1 MAQISQ
7 KRCQITI
14 LSIFSFVARGLASI
28 FFEIKPDLNDND
40 TSAKVLSEF
49 SMNFSRSALNFSD
62 SFAELILLVNYLLI
76 FLSSQ
81 LLAVP
86 EIHVVT
92 FFFKGIFLSPTAW
105 VKSESTKQM
114 EQTLRAKVRIFFKSE
129 N

>member
-81 LLAVP
+81 LLAVL

-92 FFFKGIFLSPTAW
+92 FFFSKAYFFHRRHELNACCFFWCRLGVDLLS
-105 VKSESTKQM
+105 
-114 EQTLRAKVRIFFKSE
+114 
-129 N
+129 